1 MLSTVRR
8 SFGTRQRTIASFSQ
22 RSGVRVWDWLREQP
36 IKFRVASLN
45 KFTVSSSSL
54 PPQPQSP
61 SLAATKG
68 KTMAEVKLDAKVF
81 HRRAKGLLS
90 FWKVSSPYPSDS
102 LLAGEQVARHS
113 PLLLGTIDRIVLT
126 WQFRRIKM
134 TLRFFLE

>member
-8 SFGTRQRTIASFSQ
+8 WFGTRQRTIASFSQ

-90 FWKVSSPYPSDS
+90 FWKVSPSQRS
-102 LLAGEQVARHS
+102 RGRTNRETFS
-113 PLLLGTIDRIVLT
+113 TLLLSPFDWIVLT
-126 WQFRRIKM
+126 WQFRRI
-134 TLRFFLE
+134 